1 MSSTVDNENQ
11 TNPQKEVLRKEL
23 LELNTKRDKIEKE
36 IKEWLNLLQSVG
48 LFGFQIKQLTNN

>member
-11 TNPQKEVLRKEL
+11 TNPQKEALRKEL